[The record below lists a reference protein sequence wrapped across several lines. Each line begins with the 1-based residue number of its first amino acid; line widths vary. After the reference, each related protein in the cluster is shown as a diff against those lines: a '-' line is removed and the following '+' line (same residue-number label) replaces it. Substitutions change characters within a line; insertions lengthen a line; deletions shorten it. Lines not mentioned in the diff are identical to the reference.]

1 MKFAQEFGAGS
12 FAITAY
18 DNGFIKVNETVH
30 TTSLIIAPEK
40 LDTEWPA
47 KDFGDLDTETLSQ
60 LLDWEPE
67 IVVLGT
73 GERQQFPSP
82 EVFRLFQERGV
93 GLEVMDTGS
102 ACRTYNV
109 LMAEGRHVAAALLII

>member
-1 MKFAQEFGAGS
+1 MKFAQEFGAGNY
-12 FAITAY
+12 AITAY

-40 LDTEWPA
+40 VDTEWPA
-47 KDFGDLDTETLSQ
+47 ENFADLDTESLSCV
-60 LLDWEPE
+60 LDWEPE

-73 GERQQFPSP
+73 GERQQFPRA
-82 EVFRLFQERGV
+82 EVFRLFQERGI

-109 LMAEGRHVAAALLII
+109 LMAEGRQVAAALLII

>member
-1 MKFAQEFGAGS
+1 MKFSQEFGAGT

-18 DNGFIKVNETVH
+18 DDGLIKVNGTVH
-30 TTSLIIAPEK
+30 TTSLIIAPEQ
-40 LDTEWPA
+40 LDTEWA
-47 KDFGDLDTETLSQ
+47 AETFDDLSTESLAPV
-60 LLDWEPE
+60 LEWGPE

-73 GERQQFPSP
+73 GARQRFPTP
-82 EVFRLFQERGV
+82 AVFRMFQEKGV

-109 LMAEGRHVAAALLII
+109 LMAEGRRVAAALLLI